1 MTPAMTST
9 KRWAVAIAAALALL
23 LPVFSMPSAAAPTP
37 AAAAMPTSAAAAK
50 PTPAPAAT
58 PTPGAHAP
66 QERRPFAVDDIF
78 NLKRV
83 GDPRISPD
91 GEWVA
96 FTVSQMNAAEDS
108 SDTDIWMAPIG
119 GGESIRLTTSDK
131 PESTPRWSP
140 DGRWL
145 AFLSAR
151 GGDKTQVWLLP
162 RRGGEAQQLTEIEQ
176 GVSSMA
182 WSPDSTRLALL
193 VRDPEED
200 EDGDD
205 GDDEQQGD
213 EATDDAGGGDAADQA
228 AAAEKSPKPI
238 VVTRLQFKRDGTG
251 YLDERRTHVYVF
263 EVASKDM
270 FQLTQGPY
278 DDGSPVWSPDGG
290 LIAFV
295 SNRTEEPDANDNS
308 DVFVVATEEGAEPRR
323 LTEWVGADSSPA
335 FTPDGRHV
343 TYVQGGDPADVWYD
357 TSDVALVPVEG
368 GEAHLLTEG
377 LDRNVGSP
385 KVTPD
390 GNTVLFTL
398 EDYGSRRLSSVPVT
412 GGALA
417 AMVEGERTV
426 SGFDVGPDGEVVVLE
441 SQPEYPAE
449 ISLVVDGAELQR
461 VTRVND
467 EFLAGIELASVR
479 TFEAANGEDLTI
491 QGFLTM
497 PPGAAAGERLPT
509 ILRIHGGPVSQ
520 FSYQFSTEWQI
531 LAAHGYAV
539 VAANPRGS
547 SGRGRDF
554 SHAIWADWGTRD
566 FDDVMAVVDH
576 VIDMG
581 VADPDRLGVG
591 GWSYGGILTNYVIT
605 KTGRFKAAI
614 SGASEVNYTA
624 NYGHDH
630 YQRVWE
636 DELGLP
642 WETTDLW
649 IRISP
654 FFHLADV
661 TTPTL
666 VMGGQEDWNVPVQNS
681 DQLYQALRRLGVPTE
696 LVIYP
701 GESHGIRRP
710 SFQVDR
716 YERYLA
722 WYDQWV
728 KGEEPDGT
736 RQ

>member
-1 MTPAMTST
+1 MITPTLTST
-9 KRWAVAIAAALALL
+9 QRRTVAVAAALALL
-23 LPVFSMPSAAAPTP
+23 VPAFSVPSG
-37 AAAAMPTSAAAAK
+37 
-50 PTPAPAAT
+50 AT
-58 PTPGAHAP
+58 PTPALTPTLAPPPGP
-66 QERRPFAVDDIF
+66 QERRPFTVHDIF

-96 FTVSQMNAAEDS
+96 FTVSQMNAAKDN
-108 SDTDIWMAPIG
+108 SDTDIWMAPIA
-119 GGESIRLTTSDK
+119 GGESLRLTTSDK

-151 GGDKTQVWLLP
+151 GGDRTQVWLLP
-162 RRGGEAQQLTEIEQ
+162 RLGGEAQQLTEIEQ
-176 GVSSMA
+176 GVSGMV

-200 EDGDD
+200 DEDQE
-205 GDDEQQGD
+205 DDEDEEGD
-213 EATDDAGGGDAADQA
+213 EGQPGGEATGDTGDGDAADQA
-228 AAAEKSPKPI
+228 AAEKAPKPI

-251 YLDERRTHVYVF
+251 YLDERRTHLYVF
-263 EVASKDM
+263 EVASKVM
-270 FQLTQGPY
+270 LQITEGPY
-278 DDGSPVWSPDGG
+278 DDSSPAWSPDGDS
-290 LIAFV
+290 LAFV
-295 SNRTEEPDANDNS
+295 SNRTAEPDSNDNS
-308 DVFVVATEEGAEPRR
+308 DVFVVAAEEGAEPRR
-323 LTEWVGADSSPA
+323 LTEWIGSDSSPA
-335 FTPDGRHV
+335 FTPDGG
-343 TYVQGGDPADVWYD
+343 YVVYIQGGDPADVWYD
-357 TSDVALVPVEG
+357 TSDVAIVPLG
-368 GEAHLLTEG
+368 DGEPHVLTAG

-398 EDYGSRRLSSVPVT
+398 EDYGSRHLSSVPVS
-412 GGALA
+412 GGALT
-417 AMVEGERTV
+417 AMVAGARTV
-426 SGFDVGPDGEVVVLE
+426 SRFDMGSQGEVVVLE
-441 SQPEYPAE
+441 SGLEYPAE
-449 ISLVVDGAELQR
+449 ISRLVDGEGLQR

-467 EFLAGIELASVR
+467 EFLAGIELASVQ
-479 TFEAANGEDLTI
+479 TFEAVNDEGLTI

-497 PPGAAAGERLPT
+497 PPGAATGERLPT

-531 LAAHGYAV
+531 LAAQGYAV

-554 SHAIWADWGTRD
+554 SHAIWADWGSRD
-566 FDDVMAVVDH
+566 FDDVMAAVDH

-642 WETTDLW
+642 WENTDLW

-654 FFHLADV
+654 FFHVANV

-681 DQLYQALRRLGVPTE
+681 DQLYQALRRLGVPTQ

-701 GESHGIRRP
+701 GESHGISRP
-710 SFQVDR
+710 SFQLDR

-728 KGEEPDGT
+728 KGEEPDGGPP
-736 RQ
+736 RE

>member
-1 MTPAMTST
+1 MKPAMTSMQ
-9 KRWAVAIAAALALL
+9 RSAVAIAAVLALL
-23 LPVFSMPSAAAPTP
+23 LPAVSTPS
-37 AAAAMPTSAAAAK
+37 
-50 PTPAPAAT
+50 AAT
-58 PTPGAHAP
+58 PTPAAP
-66 QERRPFAVDDIF
+66 QERRLFAVDDIF
-78 NLKRV
+78 NLRRV
-83 GDPRISPD
+83 GDPRISPE

-96 FTVSQMNAAEDS
+96 FTVSQMNAEEDN
-108 SDTDIWMAPIG
+108 SDTDIWMAPID
-119 GGESIRLTTSDK
+119 GGEAIRLTASDK
-131 PESTPRWSP
+131 PESSPRWSP

-162 RRGGEAQQLTEIEQ
+162 RLGGEAQQLTEIKQ
-176 GVSSMA
+176 GVSGMA
-182 WSPDSTRLALL
+182 WSPDSSRLALL

-200 EDGDD
+200 DAEDA
-205 GDDEQQGD
+205 EQQGAETAG
-213 EATDDAGGGDAADQA
+213 EAAGGDAAEKA
-228 AAAEKSPKPI
+228 AAAKERPKPI
-238 VVTRLQFKRDGTG
+238 VVTRLQFKRDGAG
-251 YLDERRTHVYVF
+251 CLDERRTHVYVF

-278 DDGSPVWSPDGG
+278 DDGSRVWSPDGG
-290 LIAFV
+290 LMAFV
-295 SNRTEEPDANDNS
+295 SNGTEEPDANDNS
-308 DVFVVATEEGAEPRR
+308 DVFVVATEAGAEPRR
-323 LTEWVGADSSPA
+323 LTEWIGADSSPA
-335 FTPDGRHV
+335 FTPDGLHV

-417 AMVEGERTV
+417 AIIEGERTV

-449 ISLVVDGAELQR
+449 ISLVVDGAGLQR

-467 EFLAGIELASVR
+467 EFLAGIELAPVQSFDAV
-479 TFEAANGEDLTI
+479 NGEGLTI

-497 PPGAAAGERLPT
+497 RPGAAAGERLPT

-576 VIDMG
+576 VIGMG

-630 YQRVWE
+630 YQRVLE

-654 FFHLADV
+654 FFHLANV

-681 DQLYQALRRLGVPTE
+681 DQLYQALRRLGVPTQ
-696 LVIYP
+696 LVVYP

-722 WYDQWV
+722 WYDKWV
-728 KGEEPDGT
+728 KGEESGGSTP
-736 RQ
+736 